1 MSRRIIV
8 AAGNTEPEIRQR
20 GYAYQKGRKQSD
32 AWVPTERAYGF
43 FRKDVPGR
51 TKQVE
56 VRCPLGFCRDR
67 IAAMLKLHQAM
78 REAGVLDV
86 EKIRERITPVA
97 TFESQAAWWLAEIK
111 AGRILN
117 SKTRKPIRIN
127 TTDYYSTAGAYLN
140 EVIGNSPLASLDNPE
155 ARQLVSKMKAELK
168 HNERRFSDKTIV
180 EFFKVFTRVIA
191 SAKDEKLRQ
200 VYPREWDLAYI
211 GLPKVS
217 KREQHR
223 PTFTAKEIV
232 HIIKSCKRA
241 IYRVAVG
248 LLATTGIR
256 IAELLALEL
265 GKHISPDCTAVY
277 IRQQRTRKGGIAP
290 TAKTDAGFRD
300 VDLHPLVAKMLREYI
315 GNRKTGFLLETDS
328 GNMLWPGTLYRD
340 GLKTILKDM
349 GRGKVR
355 FHAFRRFRQA
365 MLEKSEV
372 RQLLIDFWLGHDNPD
387 MSSRYAKQLT
397 EDDEFR
403 QEWVEKVGL
412 GFVMPEVSDAESEL
426 SCATCATNTEEQVCT
441 ANA

>member
-43 FRKDVPGR
+43 FRKDVPGQ

-117 SKTRKPIRIN
+117 SKTRKPIRTN

-241 IYRVAVG
+241 IYRVAVV

-256 IAELLALEL
+256 IAELL
-265 GKHISPDCTAVY
+265 
-277 IRQQRTRKGGIAP
+277 
-290 TAKTDAGFRD
+290 
-300 VDLHPLVAKMLREYI
+300 
-315 GNRKTGFLLETDS
+315 
-328 GNMLWPGTLYRD
+328 
-340 GLKTILKDM
+340 
-349 GRGKVR
+349 
-355 FHAFRRFRQA
+355 
-365 MLEKSEV
+365 
-372 RQLLIDFWLGHDNPD
+372 
-387 MSSRYAKQLT
+387 
-397 EDDEFR
+397 
-403 QEWVEKVGL
+403 
-412 GFVMPEVSDAESEL
+412 L
-426 SCATCATNTEEQVCT
+426 SN
-441 ANA
+441 

>member
-8 AAGNTEPEIRQR
+8 SAGSAKPEIRQR
-20 GYAYQKGRKQSD
+20 GYVYQKGRKQSD
-32 AWVPTERAYGF
+32 PWLPTQRAYGF
-43 FRKDVPGR
+43 FRKDSPGQP
-51 TKQVE
+51 TQVE
-56 VRCPLGFCRDR
+56 VRPALGFCRDR
-67 IAAMLKLHQAM
+67 MSAVLKLHQVMQA
-78 REAGVLDV
+78 AGVLDV
-86 EKIRERITPVA
+86 EKIRERITPV
-97 TFESQAAWWLAEIK
+97 TTLESQSAWWLAEIK
-111 AGRILN
+111 AGRIVN
-117 SKTRKPIRIN
+117 SKTRKPIRTN
-127 TTDYYSTAGAYLN
+127 TTDYYSTAVAYLN

-155 ARQLVSKMKAELK
+155 ARQLVSKMKVELK
-168 HNERRFSDKTIV
+168 DNERRFSDKTIV

-241 IYRVAVG
+241 IYRVAVV
-248 LLATTGIR
+248 LLVATGIR
-256 IAELLALEL
+256 IAELLALEV
-265 GKHISPDCTAVY
+265 GKHLSPDCTVVY

-290 TAKTDAGFRD
+290 TAKTDAGYRD
-300 VDLHPLVAKMLREYI
+300 VDVHPLVAKMLREYI
-315 GNRKTGFLLETDS
+315 GNRKSGFLLETAT
-328 GNMLWPGTLYRD
+328 GKMLWPGTLYRD
-340 GLKTILKDM
+340 GLKTILKGM

-365 MLEKSEV
+365 VLEMSEV

-397 EDDEFR
+397 EDVEFR
-403 QEWVEKVGL
+403 QEWVGKVGL
-412 GFVMPEVSDAESEL
+412 GFVMPEVSDTQTGL
-426 SCATCATNTEEQVCT
+426 SCATCATNTEGQVCT

>member
-117 SKTRKPIRIN
+117 SKTRKPTRTN

-241 IYRVAVG
+241 IYRVAVV

-355 FHAFRRFRQA
+355 FHAFRRFKQA

>member
-1 MSRRIIV
+1 
-8 AAGNTEPEIRQR
+8 
-20 GYAYQKGRKQSD
+20 
-32 AWVPTERAYGF
+32 
-43 FRKDVPGR
+43 
-51 TKQVE
+51 
-56 VRCPLGFCRDR
+56 
-67 IAAMLKLHQAM
+67 
-78 REAGVLDV
+78 
-86 EKIRERITPVA
+86 
-97 TFESQAAWWLAEIK
+97 
-111 AGRILN
+111 
-117 SKTRKPIRIN
+117 
-127 TTDYYSTAGAYLN
+127 
-140 EVIGNSPLASLDNPE
+140 
-155 ARQLVSKMKAELK
+155 
-168 HNERRFSDKTIV
+168 
-180 EFFKVFTRVIA
+180 
-191 SAKDEKLRQ
+191 
-200 VYPREWDLAYI
+200 LAYI

-355 FHAFRRFRQA
+355 FHAFRRFKQA